1 MRKRPF
7 LLLLILFLAPLTKA
21 QQIEAQLSDAAFA
34 SILTCGPG
42 EEFYTTFGH
51 SAIRIC
57 DSSMGIDLVYNY
69 GTFDFNTPGFYWTF
83 ACGQLDYRLSRETFQ
98 SFLFGYAYEGRA
110 VWEQRLMLSNQEL
123 NNLFILLETNHLP
136 QYRYYKYD
144 FFRDNCATRVRD
156 MVSNCLVHRN
166 LSPETETDTNRSYRN
181 IIYDNTET
189 SLLWWRL
196 GVDIALGQRC
206 DHRCSNYEYMFS
218 PIEMMHQF
226 DTMKVS
232 DTQQPISNGTQQ
244 LLEETRTPLQ
254 RSINPTLVFWVLFF
268 AIMLLTL
275 FEQLRLWNLKWLN
288 ALLYGATFIIS
299 LVILFLWFFSEH
311 YCTKFNLNILWA
323 SPLFIYFAI
332 RQHRSKQWIVCLQ
345 LVMLIAAMLMTVG
358 PIPQQLNAA
367 VLPIS
372 LMLFCRLIAGIRK
385 QTRMGC

>member
-69 GTFDFNTPGFYWTF
+69 GTFDFNTPRFYWTF

-232 DTQQPISNGTQQ
+232 DTQQPISHGTQQ